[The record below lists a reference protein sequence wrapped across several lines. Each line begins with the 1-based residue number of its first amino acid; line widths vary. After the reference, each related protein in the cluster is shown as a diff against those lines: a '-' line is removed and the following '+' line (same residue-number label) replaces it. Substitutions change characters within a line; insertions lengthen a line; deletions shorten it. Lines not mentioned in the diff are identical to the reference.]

1 MNYLKITDMEE
12 TKKTNKQVIIEK
24 TNELLEQSYEAMKG
38 KIERAL
44 ACGAIDIDSYDG
56 TYRLPKTI
64 LVALLTDE
72 KDQYSL
78 TKEERKEA
86 ENIYYCI

>member
-1 MNYLKITDMEE
+1 MEKSNRE
-12 TKKTNKQVIIEK
+12 ILIEK
-24 TNELLEQSYEAMKG
+24 TNEMLEQAYESMKG
-38 KIERAL
+38 KIEKAL
-44 ACGAIDIDSYDG
+44 ASGAIDIDSYDG
-56 TYRLPKTI
+56 SYRLPRTI